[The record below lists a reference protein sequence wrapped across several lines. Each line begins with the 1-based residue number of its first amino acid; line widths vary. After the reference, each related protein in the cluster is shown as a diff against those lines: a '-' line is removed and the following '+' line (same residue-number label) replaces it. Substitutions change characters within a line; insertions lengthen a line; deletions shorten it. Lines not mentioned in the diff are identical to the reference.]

1 MVQRVIPLAGGRNF
15 RDLGGYTTTDG
26 HRVRWGRVFRSGV
39 MSYLTDHDHDY
50 LRPMGIRTICDFR
63 TLRERRREPI
73 RWGSA
78 HPDILEWDYDAHGV
92 SLRADLTGTDFSPE
106 IARSTMCTLYRRI
119 PILFRT
125 QYAALFDR
133 LACGYLPLV
142 FNCSAGK
149 DRTGMAAALLLS
161 SLGVPREQIMADYVL
176 TDSVVDLEKE
186 MFAHSKGSVA
196 LGDDH
201 SYLQSVG
208 HESRTPLLKALP
220 EYLDAGFD
228 QIEMD
233 HGSVADFI
241 RDVLGV
247 SGEKL
252 LRLRDHLL
260 EA

>member
-1 MVQRVIPLAGGRNF
+1 MAQRVIPLAGGRNF

-26 HRVRWGRVFRSGV
+26 YRVRWGRVFRSGV
-39 MSYLTDHDHDY
+39 MSYLTSHDHDY

-63 TLRERRREPI
+63 TLRERQREPI

-78 HPDILEWDYDAHGV
+78 HAHILEWDYDARNV
-92 SLRADLTGTDFSPE
+92 SLRAFLTGTDFSPE
-106 IARSTMCTLYRRI
+106 IARSTMCSLYRRI
-119 PILFRT
+119 PTLFRT
-125 QYAALFDR
+125 QYAALFDQ
-133 LACGYLPLV
+133 LAYGDLPLV

-161 SLGVPREQIMADYVL
+161 SLGISREQIMADYVL

-186 MFAHSKGSVA
+186 LFAHSKSSVA

-201 SYLQSVG
+201 SYLESVG
-208 HESRTPLLKALP
+208 HESRIPLLKALP

-228 QIEMD
+228 QIETD
-233 HGSVADFI
+233 HGSAADFV

-247 SGEKL
+247 SEEKL
-252 LRLRDHLL
+252 LRVRERLL